1 MNEWISQSAYFSVVL
16 TLGVY
21 FIGCAIQKKIKAF
34 NPFLFS
40 VVVIVVL
47 LAVFH
52 IDYQIYYDGNEILNF
67 LLTPATVCLAIPLYQ
82 QLQTLTANWH
92 AIFAGIA
99 SGVVANMVSILLFA
113 LLFGLSHYNYITLL
127 PKSVTTAIAIGVS
140 EELGG
145 MTTLTVCVLIV
156 TGMIGNIFA
165 PHICKL
171 FRIHEPVAKG
181 VAIGTACH
189 AMGTARAL
197 TMGEIEGAISS
208 LSIAVAGL
216 MTVVAASIFANFY

>member
-1 MNEWISQSAYFSVVL
+1 MNEWISQSAYCSVVL

-40 VVVIVVL
+40 IVVVVAF
-47 LAVFH
+47 LALFRV
-52 IDYQIYYDGNEILNF
+52 DYQIYYDGNEIINF

-82 QLQTLTANWH
+82 QLQILRENWH
-92 AIFAGIA
+92 AILAGIL
-99 SGVVANMVSILLFA
+99 SGVVANMVSILILA
-113 LLFGLSHYNYITLL
+113 LIFGLSHNHYITLL

-216 MTVVAASIFANFY
+216 MTVIVASVFANFY

>member
-82 QLQTLTANWH
+82 QL
-92 AIFAGIA
+92 
-99 SGVVANMVSILLFA
+99 
-113 LLFGLSHYNYITLL
+113 
-127 PKSVTTAIAIGVS
+127 P
-140 EELGG
+140 
-145 MTTLTVCVLIV
+145 
-156 TGMIGNIFA
+156 TGMLFLLESPPVLWQIWSVFCCLHCCLDC
-165 PHICKL
+165 HI
-171 FRIHEPVAKG
+171 I
-181 VAIGTACH
+181 T
-189 AMGTARAL
+189 T
-197 TMGEIEGAISS
+197 S
-208 LSIAVAGL
+208 LYFPNRLLQPLQSASQRSWAV
-216 MTVVAASIFANFY
+216 